1 MHFPLF
7 LPLWAETRETFC
19 LGFPD
24 HLIKQS
30 CGSSFRFPL
39 RVSVDVHCGTYIRVS
54 EQFLHILWCWTVWEQ
69 IACECVSQHMKM
81 EIFKSFQFLFCRP
94 CHNTN
99 CTRWLVCSVRSQAD
113 KGYFLVSV
121 RHFIR
126 SRQAVD
132 FIVSTV
138 FFFDLF
144 VVVEVI
150 EFSIL
155 EAVLMLFRLC
165 LLRMSAR
172 VSQKSTVR
180 TFLRLVAPISV
191 LCLCP
196 LYRILRRTVRYCPSR
211 LMSCQVN
218 AHASPIRSPV

>member
-54 EQFLHILWCWTVWEQ
+54 EQFLHILWCCTVGEQ

-81 EIFKSFQFLFCRP
+81 EILKSFQFLFCRP

-113 KGYFLVSV
+113 KWYFFVPV
-121 RHFIR
+121 WNFIR

-132 FIVSTV
+132 FIVSTI
-138 FFFDLF
+138 FLFDLF

-150 EFSIL
+150 EVSIL
-155 EAVLMLFRLC
+155 EAVLVLFRLC
-165 LLRMSAR
+165 LSENICQ
-172 VSQKSTVR
+172 S
-180 TFLRLVAPISV
+180 VAE
-191 LCLCP
+191 
-196 LYRILRRTVRYCPSR
+196 
-211 LMSCQVN
+211 
-218 AHASPIRSPV
+218 

>member
-1 MHFPLF
+1 MYFPLF

-30 CGSSFRFPL
+30 CGSSFRFPF
-39 RVSVDVHCGTYIRVS
+39 RVSVDVHCGTYVRVP
-54 EQFLHILWCWTVWEQ
+54 EQFLHIFRCCTIGEQ
-69 IACECVSQHMKM
+69 IAGKCVSQHMKM
-81 EIFKSFQFLFCRP
+81 EIFKSFQLLFCRP

-99 CTRWLVCSVRSQAD
+99 RTRWLVCSVRSKAD

-121 RHFIR
+121 WHFIR

-138 FFFDLF
+138 FLLDLF
-144 VVVEVI
+144 IVI
-150 EFSIL
+150 EAVEFAIL
-155 EAVLMLFRLC
+155 EAALVLFRLC
-165 LLRMSAR
+165 LSENVRR